1 MIYPD
6 IASLA
11 ENYVDLLT
19 PDANCEYDQFV
30 EINLDEV
37 NITDTHNCFITL
49 LLLMDSWN
57 LMLMVHLLLTLQT
70 LYQN

>member
-1 MIYPD
+1 MTSLLLSGNYLVYPD

-19 PDANCEYDQFV
+19 PDSNCEYDQFI

-37 NITDTHNCFITL
+37 NIT
-49 LLLMDSWN
+49 
-57 LMLMVHLLLTLQT
+57 
-70 LYQN
+70 